1 MAILNSLAPAATW
14 TTYAIATALGALLYA
29 SAIITYRL
37 CFHPLSKFPGP
48 VLGKIT
54 SWHATWASLQGRSTR
69 KRYQW
74 LQRYGPVAR
83 IGPNELVFS
92 CMPSIKDIYGQ
103 SSNPCPKDT
112 AFYDGFSITG
122 TSNVFNTSDRLE
134 HARIRRLQSHG
145 FSLAGVLKAEPR
157 IAALVRRFLDALE
170 HGAQPV
176 DLAARARA
184 LFFDVVSEL
193 SFDRCFGCLAGTG
206 TQQARD
212 VDAFINV
219 TALKGMVPCI
229 EWLPT
234 AFVQESVRARPRLVR
249 FARECVDEFR
259 ARVRDR
265 SVGEGSLLK
274 RMFDAQDKETGTAFS
289 DEELMENALIF
300 LQAGTGTSLTTVL
313 YFVYEVDR
321 HPEARRRLVDEI
333 RGAFADV
340 GVFPSFKELD
350 RLVCEGTR
358 MSVGGCALTV

>member
-1 MAILNSLAPAATW
+1 
-14 TTYAIATALGALLYA
+14 
-29 SAIITYRL
+29 
-37 CFHPLSKFPGP
+37 
-48 VLGKIT
+48 
-54 SWHATWASLQGRSTR
+54 
-69 KRYQW
+69 
-74 LQRYGPVAR
+74 
-83 IGPNELVFS
+83 
-92 CMPSIKDIYGQ
+92 
-103 SSNPCPKDT
+103 
-112 AFYDGFSITG
+112 
-122 TSNVFNTSDRLE
+122 
-134 HARIRRLQSHG
+134 
-145 FSLAGVLKAEPR
+145 
-157 IAALVRRFLDALE
+157 
-170 HGAQPV
+170 
-176 DLAARARA
+176 
-184 LFFDVVSEL
+184 
-193 SFDRCFGCLAGTG
+193 
-206 TQQARD
+206 
-212 VDAFINV
+212 
-219 TALKGMVPCI
+219 MVPCI

-321 HPEARRRLVDEI
+321 HPEVRRRLVDEI